1 MTVPTSFRTN
11 TSTLFFFT
19 SFIFTLSVLLVEL
32 RANLFMQMFGMPISF
47 QSIAL
52 IITSTSIAAGLT
64 RPMINTAYYPIVKY
78 IYSLTSFYS
87 YVHYLLYPMSNL
99 LLVSLC
105 FLMLISMFVGLL
117 AFFLCSI
124 LVEFRLL
131 IF

>member
-1 MTVPTSFRTN
+1 
-11 TSTLFFFT
+11 
-19 SFIFTLSVLLVEL
+19 
-32 RANLFMQMFGMPISF
+32 MFGMPISF

-64 RPMINTAYYPIVKY
+64 RPMINTTYYPIIKY
-78 IYSLTSFYS
+78 IYSSISFYS

-99 LLVSLC
+99 LLVFLC
-105 FLMLISMFVGLL
+105 LLILISMFVGLL

-131 IF
+131 IFLSMSSTLPLFRFEVKIYKDRTIIALICDLNSNND